1 MTQTRAQDLKCVKE
15 APAIELSNVYR
26 QPTVEIQEL
35 GASQIEK
42 LSRLLKKKLL
52 AGDDEVAKCYLN
64 LLVSEIVVNAEA
76 VKMKG
81 AYAGMLAL
89 AEDAKRKNGIAN
101 AVPSSIPDWCAWR
114 ESNPLPL
121 GS

>member
-35 GASQIEK
+35 RASQIEK

-89 AEDAKRKNGIAN
+89 AEDAKRKNSIAN
-101 AVPSSIPDWCAWR
+101 AVPSSIPDWCAR
-114 ESNPLPL
+114 RDSNP
-121 GS
+121 